1 MEQPL
6 PEGNEVYGQ
15 KINSIFKA
23 ACDIENELIV
33 LSNVLQ
39 DEVSHSF
46 ATRSDRDLPG
56 NSQAFVRRMRL
67 DFVS

>member
-1 MEQPL
+1 MEQLL

-15 KINSIFKA
+15 KINCIFKA

-33 LSNVLQ
+33 LSTVLQ

-46 ATRSDRDLPG
+46 ASRSNSDLPG
-56 NSQAFVRRMRL
+56 DRQV
-67 DFVS
+67 